1 MKRRRQMLYI
11 DPATHPRFAEWVA
24 VNGRAWQ
31 RALRDFVEHAI
42 AAGTLPAIIPRSRE
56 KRLLADEAG
65 RRRVQALL
73 GFQAPVAPPVP
84 PQSNR
89 AATGQ
94 GMAGQGRAGQG
105 TSPAAP
111 AAVSTAEP
119 RSVAG
124 APPVVGEPPRVQVA
138 PPASAQAADADGQGD
153 PREQIKDRIKNR
165 LLNNPY

>member
-56 KRLLADEAG
+56 KRLLADEAV

-94 GMAGQGRAGQG
+94 GMAGQG

-119 RSVAG
+119 RPVAG
-124 APPVVGEPPRVQVA
+124 APPVVGEPPRAQVA